1 MDKPG
6 SADLIFR
13 LKLKFH
19 RLTHWEYWPIWTL
32 YLPLMP
38 WCLFCIFRAR
48 SFGFFNATNPSF
60 KNGGM
65 SPESKDELHKLFP
78 TGLLPKS
85 VLIKKGYALTDLE
98 KLLSEQNLSF
108 PLILKP
114 DRGYRGKRVKLARD
128 PNELNQ
134 YASKAG
140 FDFLI
145 QEYIPLPQ
153 EIGVFYMRY
162 PDQPRGFISGIVE
175 KKGVAVCGDG
185 LHTVGQ
191 LILSSYR
198 YHPQSSWLENENKMV
213 WNTILKEGEQMLLS
227 AIGNHARG
235 STFYDSSH
243 KASEKLNAVI
253 DRLSQSIPGFYYGRY
268 DIKFNSWEELENGLN
283 FRVIELNGAFSE
295 PTHIYDPGHS
305 YVFGLL
311 EMGRHWKCMTDIAII
326 NHTRGYPYLPL
337 KDLFHMIIDI
347 YRNKKSLEQG

>member
-1 MDKPG
+1 
-6 SADLIFR
+6 
-13 LKLKFH
+13 
-19 RLTHWEYWPIWTL
+19 
-32 YLPLMP
+32 
-38 WCLFCIFRAR
+38 
-48 SFGFFNATNPSF
+48 
-60 KNGGM
+60 M

-85 VLIKKGYALTDLE
+85 VLIKKGDNLPDVE
-98 KLLSEQNLSF
+98 KSLSEQNLSF
-108 PLILKP
+108 PLIVKP
-114 DRGYRGKRVKLARD
+114 DRGYRGKRVKHARD
-128 PNELNQ
+128 SNDLKQ

-145 QEYIPLPQ
+145 QEYIPLPL

-175 KKGVAVCGDG
+175 KKGVILTGDG

-198 YHPQSSWLENENKMV
+198 YHPQSSWLENENQMV
-213 WNTILKEGEQMLLS
+213 WNTFLKEGEQLILS
-227 AIGNHARG
+227 PIGNHARG

-243 KASEKLNAVI
+243 RAGEKLNAVI

-283 FRVIELNGAFSE
+283 YKVIELNGAFSE

-305 YVFGLL
+305 YGFGLL
-311 EMGRHWKCMTDIAII
+311 EMGRHWKRMTDIAII
-326 NHTRGYPYLPL
+326 NRARGYSYLPL
-337 KDLFHMIIDI
+337 KELSLMLFDI
-347 YRNKKSLEQG
+347 YRIKKSLEQG